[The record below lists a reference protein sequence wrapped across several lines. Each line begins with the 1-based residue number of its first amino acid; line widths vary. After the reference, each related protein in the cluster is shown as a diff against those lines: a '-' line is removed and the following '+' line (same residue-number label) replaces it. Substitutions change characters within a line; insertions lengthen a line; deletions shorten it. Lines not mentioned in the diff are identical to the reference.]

1 MIDPTK
7 ISAREPEAALDDVIG
22 ALIGPDGA
30 GTADVLAQL
39 NLLAQSPMVRAYER
53 AMGILRGAMLEA
65 LVNGQVVTLPDGSL
79 LEKHE
84 VRGVIKGI
92 DASFNAFNRLAAY
105 AKSYK
110 PKER

>member
-1 MIDPTK
+1 MK
-7 ISAREPEAALDDVIG
+7 ITAKPPEDVLDDVI
-22 ALIGPDGA
+22 AAIVGPDGA
-30 GTADVLAQL
+30 GLQDAIAQL

-53 AMGILRGAMLEA
+53 AMSRLRADLLEA
-65 LVNGQVVTLPDGSL
+65 LVDGQVVKLPDGTL

-92 DASFNAFNRLAAY
+92 DASFNAFNRLATY
-105 AKSYK
+105 AKNYK